1 MKNKVLTLLTASL
14 LFTST
19 VAQQAY
25 EPTQDN
31 LKTRKEFQDDKFGIF
46 IHYGIYSML
55 GDGEW
60 VLHTWNLKHKE
71 YAKLAGGFCPSKF
84 NAAEWVAAIKASGAK
99 YICFT
104 TRHHDGFSM
113 FDSQYSNYNIVKST
127 PFNRDIV
134 KELTDECH
142 KQNIKVHFY

>member
-46 IHYGIYSML
+46 NTTKKLGGHY
-55 GDGEW
+55 
-60 VLHTWNLKHKE
+60 TK
-71 YAKLAGGFCPSKF
+71 
-84 NAAEWVAAIKASGAK
+84 
-99 YICFT
+99 
-104 TRHHDGFSM
+104 R
-113 FDSQYSNYNIVKST
+113 
-127 PFNRDIV
+127 
-134 KELTDECH
+134 
-142 KQNIKVHFY
+142 

>member
-25 EPTQDN
+25 EPTQEN

-55 GDGEW
+55 GDGEARFW
-60 VLHTWNLKHKE
+60 LAPASTIWND
-71 YAKLAGGFCPSKF
+71 
-84 NAAEWVAAIKASGAK
+84 
-99 YICFT
+99 T
-104 TRHHDGFSM
+104 
-113 FDSQYSNYNIVKST
+113 
-127 PFNRDIV
+127 
-134 KELTDECH
+134 
-142 KQNIKVHFY
+142 